1 VLIDLKTSP
10 PTHQDIGQM
19 DMHVRLH
26 DDLRQGEAGNPTA
39 GILLCGS
46 KDKTAVRYFRV
57 A

>member
-1 VLIDLKTSP
+1 MLIDLKTSP